1 MIAEVTVG
9 ALLSILSNVALGF
22 PDGAPIE
29 ACILPHANSPNHAG
43 TKPMPHQTEHHQFT
57 ASSGTYTP
65 GDLVEV
71 TISGPPFKG
80 FFVQA
85 QDSHTGDWLGE
96 FLDDGPVKTHPEC
109 SAITH
114 ADKARKKHIRLTWRA
129 PRSGSGSV
137 TFTGTVLERYDKYWS
152 DMVAEV
158 VSPHR
163 RF

>member
-65 GDLVEV
+65 GDLVE
-71 TISGPPFKG
+71 
-80 FFVQA
+80 
-85 QDSHTGDWLGE
+85 GE
-96 FLDDGPVKTHPEC
+96 FEFAPIFRRRELLPRCKQSGV
-109 SAITH
+109 SF
-114 ADKARKKHIRLTWRA
+114 AD
-129 PRSGSGSV
+129 SV
-137 TFTGTVLERYDKYWS
+137 SLVQNATSRN
-152 DMVAEV
+152 
-158 VSPHR
+158 
-163 RF
+163 

>member
-1 MIAEVTVG
+1 MVVLT
-9 ALLSILSNVALGF
+9 LQKSNGGPCDYSTPPL
-22 PDGAPIE
+22 IK
-29 ACILPHANSPNHAG
+29 LH
-43 TKPMPHQTEHHQFT
+43 FT
-57 ASSGTYTP
+57 P
-65 GDLVEV
+65 V

-96 FLDDGPVKTHPEC
+96 FLDEGPVKTHPEC

-152 DMVAEV
+152 DMVAQV
-158 VSPHR
+158 VPSR
-163 RF
+163 RHF